1 MLLPAEQD
9 PHSSATDIRDRFN
22 SLGIFFEAL
31 WRVRDAMRKGRPLS
45 DASAILER
53 IKASLKRDN
62 SNAGSPNLEFFAGA
76 EVSRLIYIEKKASM
90 ISVFDNFKIEATAVL
105 NGTRIVGW
113 RITSNDQATSLHHEF
128 YVSERQIHHVQ
139 FHSSPPWNHSSP
151 PWNHSSQFVVGGKV
165 KRIMES
171 EKRAILRAISDFKP
185 SVSDNG

>member
-1 MLLPAEQD
+1 
-9 PHSSATDIRDRFN
+9 
-22 SLGIFFEAL
+22 
-31 WRVRDAMRKGRPLS
+31 MRKGRPLS

-62 SNAGSPNLEFFAGA
+62 SSVSNTGSPNLEFFAGA
-76 EVSRLIYIEKKASM
+76 EVSRLIYTEKKTSM

-105 NGTRIVGW
+105 NGSRIVGW
-113 RITSNDQATSLHHEF
+113 RITSNDQATSLQHEF

-139 FHSSPPWNHSSP
+139 FHSSP